1 MVVVVVVVVPV
12 VVVVVVV
19 VVGVEVVEVMVAVIV
34 VVQMACPADTPGA
47 SQCPPQAP
55 SRAGSHRGRTSSTTS
70 APVGG
75 RLAALALLMIRISR
89 PLDSYEGCKK
99 GHVVLMN
106 QGHINVI
113 VLNHHIGLVWF
124 GVFFRW

>member
-1 MVVVVVVVVPV
+1 MVPV

-55 SRAGSHRGRTSSTTS
+55 SSWQSQREDKQHNICTS
-70 APVGG
+70 
-75 RLAALALLMIRISR
+75 
-89 PLDSYEGCKK
+89 
-99 GHVVLMN
+99 
-106 QGHINVI
+106 
-113 VLNHHIGLVWF
+113 
-124 GVFFRW
+124 